1 MKMNTEQLLPYFL
14 SVLML
19 TCILQGCSEPQRK
32 FSESDFNNA
41 TLFFCQKPNF
51 TSSPLQGNSYV
62 LYYDQ
67 ETQLGN
73 IGQFVYM
80 GDYEWAEEVEE
91 ANFYNTYKAIL
102 SDNSVMLYLDHKSED
117 KTLHIVIDRKTL
129 DVKFDYKPMK
139 CNEVDAEELKSIKA
153 QLVSEHVRYTDN
165 NDREN
170 RL

>member
-1 MKMNTEQLLPYFL
+1 M
-14 SVLML
+14 
-19 TCILQGCSEPQRK
+19 
-32 FSESDFNNA
+32 
-41 TLFFCQKPNF
+41 
-51 TSSPLQGNSYV
+51 
-62 LYYDQ
+62 LYYVQ

-91 ANFYNTYKAIL
+91 ANFYNNYKAIL

-139 CNEVDAEELKSIKA
+139 CNEVDTEELKSIKA

-165 NDREN
+165 NDRETAN
-170 RL
+170 KSRSLTLS